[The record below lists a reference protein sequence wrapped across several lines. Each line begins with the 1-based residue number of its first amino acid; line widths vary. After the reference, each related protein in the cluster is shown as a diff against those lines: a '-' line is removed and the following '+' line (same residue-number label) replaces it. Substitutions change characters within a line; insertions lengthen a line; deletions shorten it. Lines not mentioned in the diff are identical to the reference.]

1 MKRMQDRSKSRRIAF
16 TAVFTAFSLA
26 FLYIASVVPSGDLG
40 FLGVASLFGIA
51 EILEFGLWGG
61 AAVYAGTTLIGLLL
75 VPSKSLVGLY
85 AIFFGYYPILK
96 ALTEK
101 FKSRIL
107 EWAVKLAVFNA
118 ALTAAIFALTS
129 VIFDFSVFNNRVY
142 LIYLACNAVFVL
154 FDIGV
159 SRVIAV
165 YLSKIYPKIH
175 KKN

>member
-1 MKRMQDRSKSRRIAF
+1 MKSRALTRKIAF
-16 TAVFTAFSLA
+16 TAVFTAFSAA
-26 FLYIASVVPSGDLG
+26 FLYIASVFPSGQLG

-51 EILEFGLWGG
+51 AVVEFGLWGG
-61 AAVYAGTTLIGLLL
+61 AAVYVGTALIGLLI
-75 VPSKSLVGLY
+75 VPSKSLVALY

-96 ALTEK
+96 ALAEK
-101 FKSRIL
+101 VHSRVL

-118 ALTAAIFALTS
+118 ALTAAIFVLTMA
-129 VIFDFSVFNNRVY
+129 IFDFSVFHNRVY

-159 SRVIAV
+159 SRAIAV
-165 YLSKIYPKIH
+165 YLSKIHPKIQ

>member
-1 MKRMQDRSKSRRIAF
+1 MTRRIAF
-16 TAVFTAFSLA
+16 TAVFTAFSAA
-26 FLYIASVVPSGDLG
+26 FLYIASVFPSGQLG

-51 EILEFGLWGG
+51 AVLEFGLWGG
-61 AAVYAGTTLIGLLL
+61 AAVYAGTALIGLLV
-75 VPSKSLVGLY
+75 VPSKSLVALY

-101 FKSRIL
+101 LKSRVL
-107 EWAVKLAVFNA
+107 EWAVKLIVFNA
-118 ALTAAIFALTS
+118 ALTAAIFALTMT
-129 VIFDFSVFNNRVY
+129 IFDFSLFNNRVY

-159 SRVIAV
+159 TRVIAV
-165 YLSKIYPKIH
+165 YLSRIYPKIH

>member
-1 MKRMQDRSKSRRIAF
+1 MTRRIAF
-16 TAVFTAFSLA
+16 TAVFTAFSAA
-26 FLYIASVVPSGDLG
+26 FLYIASVFPSGQLG

-51 EILEFGLWGG
+51 AVLEFGLWGG
-61 AAVYAGTTLIGLLL
+61 AAVYAGTALIGLLV
-75 VPSKSLVGLY
+75 VPSKSLVALY

-101 FKSRIL
+101 LKSRVL
-107 EWAVKLAVFNA
+107 EWAVKLIVFNA
-118 ALTAAIFALTS
+118 ALTAAIFVLTMT
-129 VIFDFSVFNNRVY
+129 IFDFSLFNNRVY

-159 SRVIAV
+159 TRVIAV
-165 YLSKIYPKIH
+165 YLSRIYPKIH